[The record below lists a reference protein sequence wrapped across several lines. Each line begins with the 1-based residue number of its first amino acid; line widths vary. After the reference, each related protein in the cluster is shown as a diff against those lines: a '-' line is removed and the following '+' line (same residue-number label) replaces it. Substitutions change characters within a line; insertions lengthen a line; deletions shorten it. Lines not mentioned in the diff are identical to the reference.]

1 MDTVQESTAP
11 VQTSLRSWEDL
22 NGLLKEAISRQHWTE
37 VESILERKSDCQR
50 DLEVLLPPNHVLT
63 PDERRHL
70 RAVLEQEMAM
80 GPEFQRAL
88 VALEAER
95 QQSNVMLKQSHQL
108 RRSYGTPAHSPTLWE
123 HFT

>member
-1 MDTVQESTAP
+1 MDTVPESPDP
-11 VQTSLRSWEDL
+11 VQTALRSWEDL
-22 NGLLKEAISRQHWTE
+22 NGLLKEAVSRRDWTE
-37 VESILERKSDCQR
+37 VESILERKSECQR

-63 PDERRHL
+63 PDQRRQL

-80 GPEFQRAL
+80 GPEFQQAV

-95 QQSNVMLKQSHQL
+95 QQSNVMLKHSHQL
-108 RRSYGTPAHSPTLWE
+108 RRSYGTRAPSPIFWE